1 MVIAGT
7 SADDTLQ
14 GTELDDSI
22 DGMGG
27 NDTLEGLAGAD
38 AFHYA
43 FTLTPAASSTFSGW
57 LAEKGLAPLADGT
70 TSQSFLAKNYTKWLS
85 SLVKENDLGTDVDG
99 NGKIK
104 VNINQND
111 PDGTPII
118 EGMTEDELTAMFGD
132 RLSLDV
138 KTGKTTHER
147 WYSDSITLGS
157 DAVTSDS
164 GMDVITD
171 FDAAEGDTLHM
182 TGITLADY
190 EAMFTITEAD
200 VNADTAVD
208 TVITLATDASWSL
221 TLVGVT
227 GFNPATSIVFA

>member
-1 MVIAGT
+1 MEITGTIA
-7 SADDTLQ
+7 DEILQ

-43 FTLTPAASSTFSGW
+43 FTMTPADSSTFSGW
-57 LAEKGLAPLADGT
+57 LADNGLAPLADGAT
-70 TSQSFLAKNYTKWLS
+70 TQNFFAKHYTAWLT
-85 SLVKENDLGTDVDG
+85 SLVAENELGADLDGDGEISVDL
-99 NGKIK
+99 
-104 VNINQND
+104 NQND

-132 RLSLDV
+132 RLSLEV
-138 KTGKTTHER
+138 KTGKTTHDR

-182 TGITLADY
+182 TGITLADF

-200 VNADTAVD
+200 VNADTALD
-208 TVITLATDASWSL
+208 TVITLATNASWSL

-227 GFNPATSIVFA
+227 GFDPATSIVFA

>member
-1 MVIAGT
+1 MEITGT
-7 SADDTLQ
+7 SADETLQ
-14 GTELDDSI
+14 GTEFDDSI

-70 TSQSFLAKNYTKWLS
+70 TSQSFFAKHYTKWVS
-85 SLVKENDLGTDVDG
+85 SLVKDNDLGTDVDG

-104 VNINQND
+104 VDINQND

-118 EGMTEDELTAMFGD
+118 EGMTQDELTALFGD

-138 KTGKTTHER
+138 KTGKKTHER
-147 WYSDSITLGS
+147 WYSDSATLGS
-157 DAVTSDS
+157 DAVTGNG

-171 FDAAEGDTLHM
+171 FDAAEGDMVHM
-182 TGITLADY
+182 TGITLADFQ
-190 EAMFTITEAD
+190 AMFTITETD
-200 VNADTAVD
+200 VDADTVLD
-208 TVITLATDASWSL
+208 TVITLDTDASWSL
-221 TLVGVT
+221 TLMGVS
-227 GFNPATSIVFA
+227 GFDPATGIVFA